1 MSLVEAM
8 EQMMEY
14 SNIKMNLAPHGI
26 RDFYIGRIIFDHKA
40 YQRLMDIRSGGN
52 IDLEKVD

>member
-1 MSLVEAM
+1 M